1 MEETINFIIE
11 LAKKQHLNVNGTLD
25 LRPLL
30 KNLNPVIKNNL
41 KGAFEILFKQ
51 GVFKNANDIP
61 QLTEAGFQK
70 IYGNIEQQME
80 ETINFIIELAKKQH
94 LNVNGVLDLRLLVQ
108 NLNPVIK
115 NNQKDA
121 FEILFKQGVFKNAND
136 IPQLTEAGFQ
146 KIYGNIEQQMEETIN
161 FIIEL
166 AKKQHLN
173 VNGVLDLR
181 LLVQNLNPVIKNN
194 QKDAFEILFKQ
205 GVFENVNETPR
216 LTEAGFQ
223 KIYK

>member
-1 MEETINFIIE
+1 
-11 LAKKQHLNVNGTLD
+11 
-25 LRPLL
+25 
-30 KNLNPVIKNNL
+30 
-41 KGAFEILFKQ
+41 
-51 GVFKNANDIP
+51 
-61 QLTEAGFQK
+61 
-70 IYGNIEQQME
+70 
-80 ETINFIIELAKKQH
+80 
-94 LNVNGVLDLRLLVQ
+94 
-108 NLNPVIK
+108 
-115 NNQKDA
+115 
-121 FEILFKQGVFKNAND
+121 
-136 IPQLTEAGFQ
+136 
-146 KIYGNIEQQMEETIN
+146 MEETIN

-205 GVFENVNETPR
+205 GVFENVNEAPR

>member
-121 FEILFKQGVFKNAND
+121 FEILFKQGVF
-136 IPQLTEAGFQ
+136 
-146 KIYGNIEQQMEETIN
+146 
-161 FIIEL
+161 
-166 AKKQHLN
+166 
-173 VNGVLDLR
+173 
-181 LLVQNLNPVIKNN
+181 
-194 QKDAFEILFKQ
+194 
-205 GVFENVNETPR
+205 ENVNETPR